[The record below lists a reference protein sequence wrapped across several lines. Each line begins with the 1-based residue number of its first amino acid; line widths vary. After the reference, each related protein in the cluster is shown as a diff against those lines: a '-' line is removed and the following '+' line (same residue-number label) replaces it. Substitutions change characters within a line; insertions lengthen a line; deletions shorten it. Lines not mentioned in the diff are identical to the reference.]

1 MASTVCN
8 LSIFKPGVWHR
19 RDRKDWRVNKM
30 LHRHR
35 IHSLDKQLIN
45 QRIYKTINQKFN
57 HSICSFYSINAPPPN
72 KQSTSPTIKKK
83 LNWILKSLSFYL
95 LLLIKMMII
104 IITIM
109 IIVIWNLRKIMTKT
123 RNSLIYSTKS
133 SENNPN
139 ININIP
145 QDNNRCSIRDCTQT
159 ACSDPSPSNR

>member
-30 LHRHR
+30 LHWHR
-35 IHSLDKQLIN
+35 IHSLDKQSIN

-72 KQSTSPTIKKK
+72 KQSTSPTIKKTK
-83 LNWILKSLSFYL
+83 LNTKTPLILPTPDDKNDNE
-95 LLLIKMMII
+95 
-104 IITIM
+104 
-109 IIVIWNLRKIMTKT
+109 IWNLRKIMTKT